1 MKYQQLD
8 AIKQKINAI
17 QNSLAKCCTLQGNEN
32 VYISIGVATAP
43 MHGMNLQVLYEKADK
58 ALYRAKLNGKNQYYI
73 YAE

>member
-1 MKYQQLD
+1 MLFKTVLR
-8 AIKQKINAI
+8 NAVPFR
-17 QNSLAKCCTLQGNEN
+17 NEN